1 MIGVPGETKA
11 PSAIS
16 TVPPPHR
23 PSATQLQDSARGV
36 AFRLHSM
43 PAIAANQTSTD
54 RSTCTT
60 SATRKKSATGSHWL
74 MPGVRAATS
83 RIENTPEP
91 TSASSP
97 SHSQARVRARCSVV
111 GMGRL

>member
-1 MIGVPGETKA
+1 
-11 PSAIS
+11 
-16 TVPPPHR
+16 
-23 PSATQLQDSARGV
+23 
-36 AFRLHSM
+36 M
-43 PAIAANQTSTD
+43 PAKATNHTSTD

-74 MPGVRAATS
+74 TPGVRDSTS

-97 SHSQARVRARCSVV
+97 SHSQPRASARCAAAGS
-111 GMGRL
+111 GRL